1 MRCGGTGAGLTGRS
15 TRCGAW
21 PSGYEESTVLGT
33 GLTIDALR
41 LKRLE
46 EKLVEMHDD
55 AEHKRLMAAHKQ
67 QMQMLQR
74 HIDAKKGARLS
85 LTERLKVPPHRRG
98 ASGGSS
104 VSSGHGSEHGLPCR
118 LAGCCAYVRLCAGR

>member
-1 MRCGGTGAGLTGRS
+1 
-15 TRCGAW
+15 
-21 PSGYEESTVLGT
+21 
-33 GLTIDALR
+33 
-41 LKRLE
+41 
-46 EKLVEMHDD
+46 MHDD

-98 ASGGSS
+98 ASDGPS
-104 VSSGHGSEHGLPCR
+104 VSSGNGSDN
-118 LAGCCAYVRLCAGR
+118 